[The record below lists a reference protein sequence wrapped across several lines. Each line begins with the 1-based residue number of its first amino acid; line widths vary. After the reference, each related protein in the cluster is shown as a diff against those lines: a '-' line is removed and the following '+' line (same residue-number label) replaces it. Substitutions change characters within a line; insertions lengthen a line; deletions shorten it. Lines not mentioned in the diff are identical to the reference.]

1 MNKKSCVL
9 YISLFL
15 WVYVVHAQS
24 IDIRNNGFQNYD
36 FTRQLFDESL
46 YGHASMY
53 SELFGDEVK
62 LPYTFDFQNLI
73 QEAEII
79 KSIADIRMDR
89 TGSESAL
96 TKVIQ
101 EQMPHPSVIP
111 AVLELGYYYYNRNL
125 YKKTIETYDLINLNS
140 LTEYD
145 MTEASFKKGYAHF
158 VLKEFVD
165 AEEEF
170 ARIKEIKNEY
180 YYPSNYYYGM
190 CKYFTKDHDGAVAS
204 FKKVLDSEVYKSFV
218 PYYIAQIH
226 FAKNEPEKVI
236 SYAES
241 ALKDANLRNRKE
253 IRLLLGQSYFKLNN
267 FEKALPHLE
276 YYEANT
282 DKLTVEEFYQVGFTH
297 YQMGNCSGA
306 VKSFKELTLLDSKL
320 GQVVNYYLADC
331 YYKLGDVVSARAAF
345 KKVSNM
351 PFDKGMQDEAMF
363 NYGKL
368 SAEAGFE
375 REAINTLVK
384 MDKQSPYF
392 TAGQN
397 IIIELLENTGD
408 FRGAVQTIESFSQ
421 PVSTKLQNIYVNQSL
436 KYAFLLYSNGQ
447 IPEAVGYFQKA
458 NTYNIDKKVHAQ
470 AYFWLAQIQHEK
482 GDYESSNATL
492 QQYFDATNGVKLPE
506 ESSAYMGHYVRGYN
520 MLEMKSFDQAELS
533 FKNTIVGI
541 NIVREDLKNTQIL
554 SNILPDALIRA
565 ADCVFKRRAYEDAIV
580 FYDQAIQSKKGNFVY
595 AMYQKAIIE
604 GLLGESYEK
613 ILSLLDIKNDYPNS
627 EYADD
632 ALYQL
637 GLTYFDLVNMDN
649 AYSAFSEMHAKYP
662 KSNLINDGQL
672 KAGLIAYN
680 KGDLTSAAMH
690 YKNVMANNPNAQAA
704 EGALLGL
711 QEIYIKDLGQSEE
724 YLAYLSTIPGYS
736 MDANAADSLNFKV
749 GELRFLQ
756 GDYDK
761 AVEGLSSY
769 IIKFPN
775 GANNLTAYYYRAE
788 SYSVL
793 KKFQSAL
800 ADYEKVLEFG
810 SSDFYQNALKKSAI
824 IAYNSTQSY
833 AKAFKYY
840 DAYYKDVSDN
850 QEKYQ
855 AALGALRSAF
865 RVSSADGVKN
875 YAKIVADHPM
885 STTED
890 KGTALYY
897 DGKLKLASND
907 LDGAANVFAR
917 VPKYLNNNQA
927 AESRY
932 ILAEIAFK
940 QNDIKK
946 AETLANSANEN
957 NALYPYWIAK
967 SLLLM
972 SDIYVSKKDFFN
984 ARAAL
989 EAVVENF
996 KDDAALIATAQ
1007 EKLKSLEALEKQNS
1021 RIKNVSGT
1029 TLELLPGN

>member
-1 MNKKSCVL
+1 MSSKRFA
-9 YISLFL
+9 LFL
-15 WVYVVHAQS
+15 FLLYSGTSLMAQS
-24 IDIRNNGFQNYD
+24 KDIRNNNFQYND
-36 FTRQLFDESL
+36 FARQLFDESL
-46 YGHASMY
+46 YVHASRY
-53 SELFGDEVK
+53 SELFKDEVK
-62 LPYTFDFQNLI
+62 LPYLFDFQNLI
-73 QEAEII
+73 QESDVIKAISEI
-79 KSIADIRMDR
+79 RTDR
-89 TGSESAL
+89 TGSESEL

-101 EQMPHPSVIP
+101 EQLPHPSAIP
-111 AVLELGYYYYNRNL
+111 AVLELGSYYYNKNL
-125 YKKTIETYDLINLNS
+125 YKKTIETYELIDLNALV
-140 LTEYD
+140 EYD
-145 MTEASFKKGYAHF
+145 MSEASFKKGYAHF
-158 VLKEFVD
+158 VLKEFES

-170 ARIKEIKNEY
+170 SRIKEIKNEY

-190 CKYFTKDHDGAVAS
+190 CKYFTKDHDAAVSS
-204 FKKVLDSEVYKSFV
+204 FKKVLDSDVYNSFV

-241 ALKDANLRNRKE
+241 ALKNANLRNRKE

-282 DKLTVEEFYQVGFTH
+282 EKLTVEEFYQVGFTH
-297 YQMGNCSGA
+297 YQMGNCNGA
-306 VKSFKELTLLDSKL
+306 INSFKELTLLDSKL

-351 PFDKGMQDEAMF
+351 PFDKGMQDEATF

-375 REAINTLVK
+375 REAINTLTK
-384 MDKQSPYF
+384 MDTQSPYY

-408 FRGAVQTIESFSQ
+408 FRGAVQTIESFQKPIS
-421 PVSTKLQNIYVNQSL
+421 SKLQNIYVNQSL
-436 KYAFLLYSNGQ
+436 KYAFILYANSQ
-447 IPEAVGYFQKA
+447 IPEAITYFQKA
-458 NTYNIDKKVHAQ
+458 NTYHVDKKVQ
-470 AYFWLAQIQHEK
+470 SQSYFWLAQIQHEK
-482 GDYESSNATL
+482 GEYATSNATL
-492 QQYFDATNGVKLPE
+492 QQYFDVSNGVKLPE
-506 ESSAYMGHYVRGYN
+506 ESSPFMGHYVRGYN

-533 FKNTIVGI
+533 FKNAIVGI
-541 NIVREDLKNTQIL
+541 NLIREDIKNTQIL
-554 SNILPDALIRA
+554 TAILPDALIRA
-565 ADCVFKRRAYEDAIV
+565 GDCVFKRRAYEDAIV

-613 ILSLLDIKNDYPNS
+613 ILSLMDIKKDYPNS

-637 GLTYFDLVNMDN
+637 GLTYFDLANMDN

-662 KSNLINDGQL
+662 KSNLINDAQL

-680 KGDLTSAAMH
+680 KGDLTSATMH

-704 EGALLGL
+704 DGALIGL

-724 YLAYLSTIPGYS
+724 YMAYLSTIPGYS
-736 MDANAADSLNFKV
+736 LDVNAADSLNFKV

-756 GDYDK
+756 GEYDK
-761 AVEGLSSY
+761 AVEGLSTY
-769 IIKFPN
+769 ISKFPN
-775 GANNLTAYYYRAE
+775 GVNRFVAHYYRAE

-800 ADYEKVLEFG
+800 EDYEKVLEFG
-810 SSDFYQNALKKSAI
+810 ASDYYQNSIKKAAI

-833 AKAFKYY
+833 SKAYKYY
-840 DAYYKDVSDN
+840 DAYYKDITDN

-865 RVSSADGVKN
+865 RISNAEGVKL
-875 YAKIVADHPM
+875 YSKVIVDHPL
-885 STTED
+885 SSPDD
-890 KGTALYY
+890 KGAALYY
-897 DGKLKLASND
+897 DGKLKFAAND
-907 LDGAANVFAR
+907 LVGATNVLTR
-917 VPKYLNNNQA
+917 VPKYINNNQA

-932 ILAEIAFK
+932 LLAEIAFK
-940 QNDIKK
+940 QKDINL
-946 AETLANSANEN
+946 AETLANAANEA

-967 SLLLM
+967 SLILL
-972 SDIYVSKKDFFN
+972 SDIYVTKKDFFN

-989 EAVVENF
+989 EAVIENF
-996 KDDAALIATAQ
+996 KDDTALITSAQ
-1007 EKLKSLEALEKQNS
+1007 EKLRSLEELEKQNS
-1021 RIKNVSGT
+1021 RIKNVSGN